1 MRFRPLVLAA
11 ALSFVISPFSS
22 PLFAQKNPPES
33 ASSRSQSN
41 PQATGQSSSQPSSQ
55 SNSQAGSSSS
65 KNSSD
70 AISKKDADPE
80 IALQKAIADAGNDRA
95 AIVRNL
101 KAYLQKYPDA
111 PRKGAV
117 FRALV
122 ESCEQLEDNSC
133 ALEYAEQLVALHPDD
148 SEMMMLAVGLLQK
161 QSDDPSLMRA
171 SGYVSRVLDRIE
183 KSSAAEKPPR
193 VSLADWQQHHNQL
206 VAALYS
212 LRGQIEKSQKNY
224 DAAMQDLQR
233 SYATNPNP
241 LAAEQIGEI
250 AELRHDL
257 PKAID
262 EYLIAFVLPDDT
274 TSGKVDRR
282 EVRMKL
288 GNLWKQAH
296 GSEQGLGEA
305 ILTAYD
311 RLAVAAPKGPSGQ
324 RNHEAKEIYDF
335 QLRKLDG
342 VALPLQQE
350 KGKTLVLS
358 FWATW
363 CGPCRELEPEFAQVA
378 KNYAGNAAIDFYAVN
393 TDEDESAVAPF
404 LAHEKWNVPV
414 VYADGLDEFMKVE
427 SLPTVVI
434 LDREGKI
441 TYRADGF
448 MPEGFQ
454 ETLTTAIQAAL
465 APGKSPQ

>member
-1 MRFRPLVLAA
+1 MRFRPLALAA
-11 ALSFVISPFSS
+11 ALFVLLVPSI
-22 PLFAQKNPPES
+22 FAQKNPLDPT
-33 ASSRSQSN
+33 
-41 PQATGQSSSQPSSQ
+41 PP
-55 SNSQAGSSSS
+55 
-65 KNSSD
+65 KNSPAD
-70 AISKKDADPE
+70 TISKKDADPE
-80 IALQKAIADAGNDRA
+80 LALQKAIADAGNDRA
-95 AIVRNL
+95 AMVRSL

-117 FRALV
+117 YRALV
-122 ESCEQLEDNSC
+122 ESCEQLEDNGC

-161 QSDDPSLMRA
+161 QGDDASLVRA

-183 KSSAAEKPPR
+183 KASATEKPPR
-193 VSLADWQQHHNQL
+193 VSLAEWQQHHTQL

-224 DAAMQDLQR
+224 DAAMQDLQK
-233 SYATNPNP
+233 SYAVNPNP

-250 AELRHDL
+250 AELRHDSA
-257 PKAID
+257 KAID
-262 EYLIAFVLPDDT
+262 EYLIAFVLPDDP

-282 EVRMKL
+282 EVRNKL
-288 GNLWKQAH
+288 GNLWRQAH
-296 GSEQGLGEA
+296 GSDQGLGEA
-305 ILTAYD
+305 MLKAYD
-311 RLAVAAPKGPSGQ
+311 RIGTPTPKDGSEP
-324 RNHEAKEIYDF
+324 RNHEAKDLYDF

-342 VALPLQQE
+342 TLLPLAQE

-378 KNYAGNAAIDFYAVN
+378 KNYTGNSAIDFYAVN

-414 VYADGLDEFMKVE
+414 AYADGLDEFMKVE

-434 LDREGKI
+434 LDRSGKI

-448 MPEGFQ
+448 MPEGFP
-454 ETLTTAIQAAL
+454 EALTTAIQSAL
-465 APGKSPQ
+465 APANP